1 MKKYFSDSQAKNSNL
16 LDYFVIFLLCQREK
30 QPLVKN
36 IVKEGIY
43 NMKVVVVG
51 CTHAGTSAVK
61 SILANHPNAEVTV
74 YERNDNVSFLSCGIA
89 LYVGGVVKDAAGLFY
104 SSPEELTS
112 LGAKVKMEHDVE
124 SIDVDHKTVTA
135 KNLKTGAEETVS
147 YDKLVMTT
155 GSWPIVPPIPGIQ
168 STNVLLCKNFNQANV
183 IIEKAKD
190 AKKVVVV
197 GGGYIG
203 IELVE
208 AFVESGKEVTLIDGL
223 DRILNKYL
231 DKPFTDVLEKELVD
245 RGVTMALG
253 ENVQEFKADAQGN
266 VAKVITPSQ
275 EFEADMVIM
284 CVGFKPNTTLLTG
297 KVDMLPNGAIEV
309 NEYMQT
315 SNPDIFAAGDSAVV
329 HYNPSGTKNYIPL
342 ATNAVR
348 QGMLVGH
355 NLTEEKLAYRG
366 TQGTSGLYLFG
377 WKIGSTG
384 VTLESAK
391 LNNLEVE
398 ATVFEDNYRPE
409 FMPTTENVMMELVYE
424 KGTNR
429 IVGGQL
435 MSKYDITQSANTL
448 SLAVQNKM
456 TVEDLALSDFF
467 FQPHFDRPWNYLN
480 LLAQAALKD
489 INEAK

>member
-1 MKKYFSDSQAKNSNL
+1 
-16 LDYFVIFLLCQREK
+16 
-30 QPLVKN
+30 
-36 IVKEGIY
+36 
-43 NMKVVVVG
+43 MKVVVVG
-51 CTHAGTSAVK
+51 CTHAGTAAVK
-61 SILANHPNAEVTV
+61 NILANHPEAEVTV

-89 LYVGGVVKDAAGLFY
+89 LYVGGVVKDASGLFY
-104 SSPEELTS
+104 SNPEELAS
-112 LGAKVKMEHDVE
+112 LGAKVNMEHEVE
-124 SIDVDHKTVTA
+124 SIDVDKKEVVA
-135 KNLKTGAEETVS
+135 KDLKTGSVETIS

-155 GSWPIVPPIPGIQ
+155 GSWPIIPPIPGID
-168 STNVLLCKNFNQANV
+168 SENILLCKNYNQANV

-190 AKKVVVV
+190 AQKVVVV

-208 AFVESGKEVTLIDGL
+208 AFVESGKQVTLIDGL

-231 DKPFTDVLEKELVD
+231 DKRFTDVLEKELVD
-245 RGVTMALG
+245 RGVQLALG
-253 ENVQEFKADAQGN
+253 ENVQEFKAGADGK
-266 VAKVITPSQ
+266 VEKVITPSQ
-275 EFEADMVIM
+275 EFDADMVIM
-284 CVGFKPNTTLLTG
+284 CVGFKPNTSLLDG
-297 KVDMLPNGAIEV
+297 KVEMLPNGALV
-309 NEYMQT
+309 VDEYMHT

-348 QGMLVGH
+348 QGMLVGY
-355 NLTEEKLAYRG
+355 NLTENRLAYRG

-384 VTLESAK
+384 VTMESAA
-391 LNNLEVE
+391 LNGLEVE
-398 ATVFEDNYRPE
+398 ATYMEDNYRPE

-424 KGTNR
+424 KDTNR

-480 LLAQAALKD
+480 LLAQAALAD
-489 INEAK
+489 INGK

>member
-1 MKKYFSDSQAKNSNL
+1 
-16 LDYFVIFLLCQREK
+16 
-30 QPLVKN
+30 
-36 IVKEGIY
+36 
-43 NMKVVVVG
+43 MKVVVVG

-61 SILANHPNAEVTV
+61 SILANHTEAEVTV
-74 YERNDNVSFLSCGIA
+74 YERNDNISFLSCGIA
-89 LYVGGVVKDAAGLFY
+89 LYVGGVVKNAADLFY
-104 SSPEELTS
+104 SNPEELAS
-112 LGAKVKMEHDVE
+112 LGATVKMEHNVE
-124 SIDVDHKTVTA
+124 EINVDDKTVIA
-135 KNLKTGAEETVS
+135 KNLQTGATKTVS

-155 GSWPIVPPIPGIQ
+155 GSWPIIPPIPGIDAE
-168 STNVLLCKNFNQANV
+168 NILLCKNYSQANV

-190 AKKVVVV
+190 AKRVVVV

-208 AFVESGKEVTLIDGL
+208 AFVESGKQVTLVDGL

-245 RGVTMALG
+245 RGVNLALG
-253 ENVQEFKADAQGN
+253 ENVQQFVADEQGK

-284 CVGFKPNTTLLTG
+284 CVGFRPNTELLKD

-329 HYNPSGTKNYIPL
+329 HYNPSQTKNYIPL

-348 QGMLVGH
+348 QGMLVGR
-355 NLTEEKLAYRG
+355 NLTEQKLAYRG

-384 VTLESAK
+384 VTKESAK
-391 LNNLEVE
+391 LNGLDVE

-409 FMPTTENVMMELVYE
+409 FMPTTEKVLMELVYE
-424 KGTNR
+424 KGTQR

-456 TVEDLALSDFF
+456 TVEDLAISDFF

-480 LLAQAALKD
+480 LLAQAALE
-489 INEAK
+489 NM

>member
-1 MKKYFSDSQAKNSNL
+1 
-16 LDYFVIFLLCQREK
+16 
-30 QPLVKN
+30 
-36 IVKEGIY
+36 
-43 NMKVVVVG
+43 MKVVVVG
-51 CTHAGTSAVK
+51 CTHAGTAAVK
-61 SILANHPNAEVTV
+61 SILANNPEAQVTV
-74 YERNDNVSFLSCGIA
+74 YERNDNISFLSCGIA
-89 LYVGGVVKDAAGLFY
+89 LYVGGVVKDPAGLFY
-104 SSPEELTS
+104 SNPEELAS
-112 LGAKVKMEHDVE
+112 LGATVKMQHEVE
-124 SIDVDHKTVTA
+124 AIDVTEKTVSA
-135 KNLKTGAEETVS
+135 KNLLTGKDETVT

-155 GSWPIVPPIPGIQ
+155 GSWPIIPPIQGID
-168 STNVLLCKNFNQANV
+168 SENILLCKNYNQANE
-183 IIEKAKD
+183 IIKKSEQ
-190 AKKVVVV
+190 AKKIVVV

-245 RGVTMALG
+245 RGVTLALG
-253 ENVQEFKADAQGN
+253 ENVQEFSADGSGKVN
-266 VAKVITPSQ
+266 KVITAKQS
-275 EFEADMVIM
+275 FEADMVIM
-284 CVGFKPNTTLLTG
+284 CVGFSPSTQLLKD
-297 KVDMLPNGAIEV
+297 KVDMLPNGAIIV
-309 NEYMQT
+309 DKYMRS
-315 SNPDIFAAGDSAVV
+315 SNPNIFAAGDSAVV
-329 HYNPSGTKNYIPL
+329 HYNPSGTNNYIPL

-348 QGMLVGH
+348 QGLLVGH
-355 NLTEEKLAYRG
+355 NLTEEKVAYRG

-391 LNNLEVE
+391 LNNLEVG
-398 ATVFEDNYRPE
+398 ATVLEDNYRPE

-456 TVEDLALSDFF
+456 TVEDLAYTDFF

-480 LLAQAALKD
+480 LLAQASLQEIKETD
-489 INEAK
+489 

>member
-1 MKKYFSDSQAKNSNL
+1 MT
-16 LDYFVIFLLCQREK
+16 
-30 QPLVKN
+30 
-36 IVKEGIY
+36 
-43 NMKVVVVG
+43 KVVVVG
-51 CTHAGTSAVK
+51 CTHAGTAAVK
-61 SILANHPNAEVTV
+61 SILANQPDAKVTV
-74 YERNDNVSFLSCGIA
+74 FERNDNVSFLSCGIA
-89 LYVGGVVKDAAGLFY
+89 LYVGGVVKDPAGLFY
-104 SSPEELTS
+104 SSPQELKA
-112 LGAKVKMEHDVE
+112 LGANVQMEHDVTNINVE
-124 SIDVDHKTVTA
+124 DQTVTA
-135 KNLKTGAEETVS
+135 KNLKTGGVQTVS

-155 GSWPIVPPIPGIQ
+155 GSWPIIPPIPGIE
-168 STNVLLCKNFNQANV
+168 SNNILLCKNYNQANV

-190 AKKVVVV
+190 AKKIVVV

-245 RGVTMALG
+245 RGVTLELG
-253 ENVQEFKADAQGN
+253 ENVSEFKANDQGD
-266 VAKVITPSQ
+266 VTQVITPKGT
-275 EFEADMVIM
+275 FDADMVIM
-284 CVGFKPNTTLLTG
+284 CVGFRPNTELLKG
-297 KVDMLPNGAIEV
+297 KVDMLPNGAIKV
-309 NEYMQT
+309 NDYMQT
-315 SNPDIFAAGDSAVV
+315 SNPDIFAAGDSTVV
-329 HYNPSGTKNYIPL
+329 HYNPSHTDNYIPL

-348 QGMLVGH
+348 QGLLVGY
-355 NLTEEKLAYRG
+355 NLEKPTMKYRG

-384 VTLESAK
+384 VTMESAK
-391 LNNLEVE
+391 LNGLDVN
-398 ATVFEDNYRPE
+398 ATFFEDNYRPE

-448 SLAVQNKM
+448 SLAVQNNM

-480 LLAQAALKD
+480 LLAQAALAD
-489 INEAK
+489 LAE

>member
-1 MKKYFSDSQAKNSNL
+1 
-16 LDYFVIFLLCQREK
+16 
-30 QPLVKN
+30 
-36 IVKEGIY
+36 
-43 NMKVVVVG
+43 MKVVVVG

-61 SILANHPNAEVTV
+61 SILANHPEAEVTV
-74 YERNDNVSFLSCGIA
+74 YERNDNISFLSCGIA
-89 LYVGGVVKDAAGLFY
+89 LYVGGVVKNAADLFY
-104 SSPEELTS
+104 SNPEELAS
-112 LGAKVKMEHDVE
+112 LGATVKMEHNVE
-124 SIDVDHKTVTA
+124 EINVDDKTVTA
-135 KNLKTGAEETVS
+135 KNLQTGATETVS

-155 GSWPIVPPIPGIQ
+155 GSWPIIPPIPGIDAE
-168 STNVLLCKNFNQANV
+168 NILLCKNYSQANV

-190 AKKVVVV
+190 AKRVVVV

-208 AFVESGKEVTLIDGL
+208 AFVESGKQVTLVDGL

-245 RGVTMALG
+245 RGVNLALG
-253 ENVQEFKADAQGN
+253 ENVQQFVADEQGK

-275 EFEADMVIM
+275 EFEADMVI
-284 CVGFKPNTTLLTG
+284 
-297 KVDMLPNGAIEV
+297 
-309 NEYMQT
+309 

-329 HYNPSGTKNYIPL
+329 HYNPSQTKNYIPL

-348 QGMLVGH
+348 QGMLVGR
-355 NLTEEKLAYRG
+355 NLTEQKLAYRG

-384 VTLESAK
+384 VTKESAK
-391 LNNLEVE
+391 LNGLDVE

-409 FMPTTENVMMELVYE
+409 FMPTTEKVLMELVYE
-424 KGTNR
+424 KGTQR

-456 TVEDLALSDFF
+456 TVEDLAISDFF

-480 LLAQAALKD
+480 LLAQAALE
-489 INEAK
+489 NM

>member
-1 MKKYFSDSQAKNSNL
+1 
-16 LDYFVIFLLCQREK
+16 
-30 QPLVKN
+30 
-36 IVKEGIY
+36 
-43 NMKVVVVG
+43 
-51 CTHAGTSAVK
+51 
-61 SILANHPNAEVTV
+61 
-74 YERNDNVSFLSCGIA
+74 
-89 LYVGGVVKDAAGLFY
+89 
-104 SSPEELTS
+104 
-112 LGAKVKMEHDVE
+112 
-124 SIDVDHKTVTA
+124 
-135 KNLKTGAEETVS
+135 
-147 YDKLVMTT
+147 MTT
-155 GSWPIVPPIPGIQ
+155 GSWPIIPPIPGIDAE
-168 STNVLLCKNFNQANV
+168 NILLCKNYSQANV
-183 IIEKAKD
+183 IIDKAKD
-190 AKKVVVV
+190 AKRVVVV
-197 GGGYIG
+197 AGGYIG

-208 AFVESGKEVTLIDGL
+208 AFVESGKQVTLVDGL

-245 RGVTMALG
+245 RGVNLALG
-253 ENVQEFKADAQGN
+253 ENVQQFVADEQGK

-284 CVGFKPNTTLLTG
+284 CVGFRPNTELLKD

-329 HYNPSGTKNYIPL
+329 HYNPSQTKNYIPL

-348 QGMLVGH
+348 QGMLVGR
-355 NLTEEKLAYRG
+355 NLTEQKLAYRG

-384 VTLESAK
+384 VTKESAK
-391 LNNLEVE
+391 LNGLDVE

-409 FMPTTENVMMELVYE
+409 FMPTTEKVLMELVYE
-424 KGTNR
+424 KGTQR

-456 TVEDLALSDFF
+456 TVEDLAISDFF

-480 LLAQAALKD
+480 LLAQAALE
-489 INEAK
+489 NM